1 MSQVKS
7 PETEIYKWRGNKKIL
22 DIPEMDDGFP
32 KCNGNLKL
40 EDGDA
45 KLIAVYKQ
53 RRDSDVLGGLTVFTE
68 NLNENVPIEV
78 VVSSCLAVVMY
89 ERLGWQNMFGD

>member
-1 MSQVKS
+1 MCAGLALAGLTLACVMSVDLFAGTVY
-7 PETEIYKWRGNKKIL
+7 EGGAIL
-22 DIPEMDDGFP
+22 TMRAPTILVF
-32 KCNGNLKL
+32 
-40 EDGDA
+40 
-45 KLIAVYKQ
+45 
-53 RRDSDVLGGLTVFTE
+53 DSGLGGLTVFTE